1 MLSLRLPNA
10 NEWLY
15 FYGYS
20 ETAYPLVMLNLPSI
34 ANSIFPGITKKKLYV
49 VDAGIVGAPVAFP
62 DNDIIFLST
71 EGSELYAR
79 NVYQVAHELCHF
91 YINSSQK
98 QRTMFWFEEV
108 ICEVASHY
116 FLEEYSKQN
125 IWDEN
130 SKSISYLQYSEVTL
144 LEVEV
149 FNHKRLVKY
158 QSDEINHLI
167 QNPIDRPKNR
177 YLATL
182 LLPIFKAF
190 PSLFAELPK
199 LANLYGIPDFEIF
212 LKAWHDAV
220 SPENKLAVNKVIDI
234 FY

>member
-1 MLSLRLPNA
+1 MFKFQLPNA
-10 NEWLY
+10 NEWFY
-15 FYGYS
+15 FYGCS
-20 ETAYPLVMLNLPSI
+20 EAVYPLVMLNLPNI
-34 ANSIFPGITKKKLYV
+34 ANNIFPGITKKKLYV
-49 VDAGIVGAPVAFP
+49 VDAGIVGAPVAFS

-130 SKSISYLQYSEVTL
+130 SRSISYLQYSEDNL

-167 QNPIDRPKNR
+167 QNPTDRPKNR

-182 LLPIFKAF
+182 LLPVFKEF

-199 LANLYGIPDFEIF
+199 LANLYGIPDFELF
-212 LKAWHDAV
+212 LKAWQDAV
-220 SPENKLAVNKVIDI
+220 ADKNKSAIQKVIEI